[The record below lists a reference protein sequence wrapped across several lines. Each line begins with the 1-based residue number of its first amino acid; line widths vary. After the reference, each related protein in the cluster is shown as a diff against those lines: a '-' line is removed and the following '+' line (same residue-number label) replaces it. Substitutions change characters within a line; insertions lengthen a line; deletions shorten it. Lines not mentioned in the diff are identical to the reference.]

1 MALPGSKVV
10 LMTESEVFES
20 VTGSGSTDFATL
32 VGILNRQGSWCLIG
46 GLAVNCY
53 VEPVYTLDA
62 DIVATTAES
71 PSIKSALIDAGFK
84 VEEFP
89 HSWNARMAGSDLRI
103 QFSLD
108 PRYQE
113 FLSDTKIYSVLG
125 QNVPVASLEN
135 VVRGKAWAW
144 NDPKRRLSKR
154 KKDEL
159 DLIRILET
167 YPQVGDLM
175 PAVIRQQLEQG

>member
-1 MALPGSKVV
+1 
-10 LMTESEVFES
+10 MTESEIFES

-32 VGILNRQGSWCLIG
+32 VSILDRQSSWCLIG

-62 DIVATTAES
+62 DIVVVASEL
-71 PSIKSALIDAGFK
+71 PSIKDALIRVGFAF
-84 VEEFP
+84 EEFAHP
-89 HSWNARMAGSDLRI
+89 LNARMGDSDLRI

-113 FLSDTKIYSVLG
+113 FLTDTKLYTVLN
-125 QNVPVASLEN
+125 QQVPVASLEN
-135 VVRGKAWAW
+135 VIKGKVWAW
-144 NDPKRRLSKR
+144 GDPDRRLSKR

-159 DLIRILET
+159 DLIRILES
-167 YPQVGDLM
+167 YPHLAELM
-175 PAVIRQQLEQG
+175 PNEIRQQIAEQ

>member
-1 MALPGSKVV
+1 
-10 LMTESEVFES
+10 MTASEIFES
-20 VTGSGSTDFATL
+20 ITGSGSSDFATL
-32 VGILNRQGSWCLIG
+32 VSILHRRGAWCLIG

-62 DIVATTAES
+62 DIVVIASELPA
-71 PSIKSALIDAGFK
+71 IKDELIKAGFA

-89 HSWNARMAGSDLRI
+89 HSLNARMAKSDLRI

-108 PRYQE
+108 PRYQD
-113 FLSDTKIYSVLG
+113 FVSDTTIRDVLG
-125 QNVPVASLEN
+125 QHVPVSSLTN
-135 VVRGKAWAW
+135 VIRGKIWAW
-144 NDPKRRLSKR
+144 SDERRRVSKR

-167 YPQVGDLM
+167 YPELRPTM
-175 PAVIRQQLEQG
+175 PREIRDQLPEV